1 MTDPLI
7 VDTNAL
13 IGLFDG
19 NRTVAERLFK
29 AGRILVPAVV
39 CGEID
44 AGTQGETRRE
54 IRVREA
60 FERFLSLP
68 RVEVLPV
75 MRRTGRCYATVFNFC
90 RASGSPIP
98 TNDLWIAAA
107 ALETG
112 AVILTAD
119 AHLRRLPLVRT
130 EPVCE

>member
-1 MTDPLI
+1 MRDPLV

-19 NRTVAERLFK
+19 ERAIAERLFR

-54 IRVREA
+54 VRVREA
-60 FERFLSLP
+60 FEKFLSLP
-68 RVEVLPV
+68 RVEVFPV
-75 MRRTGRCYATVFNFC
+75 TRQTGRHYATVFNFC
-90 RASGSPIP
+90 RASGRPIP
-98 TNDLWIAAA
+98 TNDLWIAAV

-112 AVILTAD
+112 SVVLTD
-119 AHLRRLPLVRT
+119 DSHLRRLPLVRT
-130 EPVCE
+130 ETF